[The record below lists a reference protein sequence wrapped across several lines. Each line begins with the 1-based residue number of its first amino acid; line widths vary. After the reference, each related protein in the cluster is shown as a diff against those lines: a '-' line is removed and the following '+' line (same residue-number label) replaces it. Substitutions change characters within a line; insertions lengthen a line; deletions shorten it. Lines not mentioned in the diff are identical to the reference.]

1 MKRAKKARAVWLTVG
16 ILTSVLAV
24 LSIPVIVLSALNRLY
39 FLMAV
44 AIALVAHGMYGV
56 TFYFLAFARA
66 GDRLRCLRAVDDGLR
81 SYASVGAAACIAP
94 SATRD
99 TLAVCLKRD
108 YLRGFYL
115 GAEGLMPVVS
125 EAVEPRELVCA
136 YCGSAYVGEEC
147 PSCGAKP
154 SADD

>member
-44 AIALVAHGMYGV
+44 AIAFVAHGVYGV

-66 GDRLRCLRAVDDGLR
+66 GDRLRCLRAVTEYGLR
-81 SYASVGAAACIAP
+81 SYDSVGASAQLSP
-94 SATRD
+94 SAARD
-99 TLAVCLKRD
+99 TLARCLKRG
-108 YLRGFYL
+108 YLFGFYL
-115 GAEGLMPVVS
+115 GGTALEPIVS
-125 EAVEPRELVCA
+125 EAEEKPTALVCE
-136 YCGSAYVGEEC
+136 YCGSSYLAAEC
-147 PSCGAKP
+147 PSCGAKHT
-154 SADD
+154 D